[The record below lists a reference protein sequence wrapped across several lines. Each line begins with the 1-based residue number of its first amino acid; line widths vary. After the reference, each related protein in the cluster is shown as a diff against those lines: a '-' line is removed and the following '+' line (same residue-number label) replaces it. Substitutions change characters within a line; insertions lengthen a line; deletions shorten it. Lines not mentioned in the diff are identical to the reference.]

1 MRRETAKE
9 REAWTALIEGRSPAK
24 QSKYRSIRWGKY
36 ASKHEA
42 AVAAKLAALASAGKI
57 QNLREQVPIVL
68 VDGKG
73 KIKPI
78 IYIADFTF
86 HDESGYRVLD
96 AKGYKTPVYT
106 LKKKLAALLL
116 NIHIEE
122 V

>member
-1 MRRETAKE
+1 MRRETSKE
-9 REAWTALIEGRSPAK
+9 REAWTALIQGRSPAK
-24 QSKYRSIRWGKY
+24 PSKYRSIRWGKY

-42 AVAAKLAALASAGKI
+42 DTAAKLHALAATGKI
-57 QNLREQVPIVL
+57 RELREQVPIVL

-78 IYIADFTF
+78 TYIADFTF

-96 AKGYKTPVYT
+96 AKGYKTPVYK

-116 NIHIEE
+116 NIHFEE

>member
-1 MRRETAKE
+1 MNRTQE
-9 REAWTALIEGRSPAK
+9 REAWTAHIEGRSPAK
-24 QSKYRSIRWGKY
+24 EPKYRSIRWGKY

-42 AVAAKLAALASAGKI
+42 DTAAKLAALASAGKI

-96 AKGYKTPVYT
+96 AKGYQTPVYK
-106 LKKKLAALLL
+106 LKKRLAALLL
-116 NIHIEE
+116 NIYIEE

>member
-24 QSKYRSIRWGKY
+24 ESKYRSKREGKY

-42 AVAAKLAALASAGKI
+42 DVAAKLAALESCGKI
-57 QNLREQVPIVL
+57 HNLREQVPIVL
-68 VDGKG
+68 VDGRG

-96 AKGYKTPVYT
+96 AKGYRTPVYR

-116 NIHIEE
+116 NIYIEE